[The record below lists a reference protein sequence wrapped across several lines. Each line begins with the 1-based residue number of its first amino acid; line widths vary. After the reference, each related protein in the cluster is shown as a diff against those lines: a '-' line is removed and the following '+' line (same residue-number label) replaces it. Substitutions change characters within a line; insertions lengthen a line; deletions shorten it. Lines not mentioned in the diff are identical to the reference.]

1 MKRKRQAVPTRGG
14 APPPL
19 KPTTFLLLLTL
30 AEGER
35 HGYALK
41 KAVLKR
47 TGGRV
52 DLGPATLY
60 RSLGQ
65 LSDLGLIEESDR
77 RPAPELDDERRRY
90 YRLTPAG
97 RKVAA
102 AEAQRLAELVGAAR
116 AARLVDEPG
125 RP

>member
-1 MKRKRQAVPTRGG
+1 MSRNASPEP
-14 APPPL
+14 APL
-19 KPTTFLLLLTL
+19 KPGAFLMLLCL

-47 TGGRV
+47 SGGRV

-60 RSLGQ
+60 RTLEG
-65 LSDLGLIEESDR
+65 LVAAGLIRESEQ

-90 YRLTPAG
+90 YRLTASG
-97 RKVAA
+97 RRA
-102 AEAQRLAELVGAAR
+102 AEAEARHLVGLVGAAR
-116 AARLVDEPG
+116 AAHLLSES
-125 RP
+125 